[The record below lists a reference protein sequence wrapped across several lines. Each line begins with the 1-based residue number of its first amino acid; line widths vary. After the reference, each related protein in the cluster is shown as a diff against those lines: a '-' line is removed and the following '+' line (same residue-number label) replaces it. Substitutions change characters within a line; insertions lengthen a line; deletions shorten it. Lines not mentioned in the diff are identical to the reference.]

1 MVYDFDRLPDRR
13 APNNAKW
20 HKHPNDVLPMWIAD
34 MDFVSPAPVVEAL
47 QDFVGRGVFGYPRFD
62 DVMTDS
68 PPLRELVV
76 ERLAR
81 RYGWRVAPEALVFV
95 PGVVTGFNLAAHALA
110 GPGGELVVQTPLYPP
125 MLETAGHAGL
135 ARRDAPLSRD
145 AEGRYAIDWEVF
157 EAAFSPAT
165 RLFLLCN
172 PHNPTGRV
180 FSRDE
185 LERMAEI
192 CLRHG
197 VPICSDEVHNEL
209 VYPGSV
215 HTPIAA
221 LAPEIEQQ
229 TITLIAPSKTFNL
242 AGLQCSVAIIPN
254 PKLRAAYI
262 GARRG
267 LVTWVNSMGL
277 IAAEAAYRDGDEW
290 LDQLLVYLAGNRDY
304 LAHYAA
310 DHLPGLTW
318 APPEATYLAWL
329 DCRASGLSQPCQCF
343 LDLARVACSD
353 GATFGPGG
361 DGFVR
366 LNFGCP
372 RSMLA
377 EALERIGTALKTTA

>member
-1 MVYDFDRLPDRR
+1 
-13 APNNAKW
+13 
-20 HKHPNDVLPMWIAD
+20 
-34 MDFVSPAPVVEAL
+34 
-47 QDFVGRGVFGYPRFD
+47 
-62 DVMTDS
+62 
-68 PPLRELVV
+68 
-76 ERLAR
+76 
-81 RYGWRVAPEALVFV
+81 
-95 PGVVTGFNLAAHALA
+95 
-110 GPGGELVVQTPLYPP
+110 
-125 MLETAGHAGL
+125 MLETAAHAGL
-135 ARRDAPLSRD
+135 ARRDAPLSRN
-145 AEGRYAIDWEVF
+145 AEGRYTIDWEVF
-157 EAAFSPAT
+157 EAAFGPAT

-180 FSRDE
+180 FGRDE

-215 HTPIAA
+215 HVPIAA
-221 LAPEIEQQ
+221 LAPEIERQ

-242 AGLQCSVAIIPN
+242 AGLQCSVAVIPN
-254 PKLRAAYI
+254 PELRAAYI

-267 LVTWVNSMGL
+267 LVTWVNIMGL

-290 LDQLLVYLAGNRDY
+290 LEQLLVYLAGNRDY
-304 LAHYAA
+304 LAQYAA
-310 DHLPGLTW
+310 AHLPGVTL

-361 DGFVR
+361 EGFVR

-372 RSMLA
+372 RPMLA
-377 EALERIGTALKTTA
+377 EALERISAALTTTA